1 MRTTCKQV
9 RDKIRAYLVDN
20 ARNGL
25 LEYLPDMATKEEIEK
40 TPFSACERIFQAEVG
55 WMIARDGRYN
65 AFKYWQQG
73 LCSALPAYNVYTQ
86 DNRKLL
92 QEWLSESDAEADRYS
107 DMEVDDMFLHLLFR
121 EYSCLLQKELKS
133 AR

>member
-1 MRTTCKQV
+1 MRTTCRQV
-9 RDKIRAYLVDN
+9 RDKIRAYLLDK
-20 ARNGL
+20 AREGL
-25 LEYLPDMATKEEIEK
+25 FECLPNRTTKKEIEE
-40 TPFSACERIFQAEVG
+40 TPFSACERIFQAEAG
-55 WMIARDGRYN
+55 WEIARDGRYN

-92 QEWLSESDAEADRYS
+92 QEWFSESDAEADRYS
-107 DMEVDDMFLHLLFR
+107 DMKVDDMFLHLLFR
-121 EYSCLLQKELKS
+121 EYSCLLQKELKN

>member
-1 MRTTCKQV
+1 MRTTCKEV
-9 RDKIRAYLVDN
+9 RDKICAYLVDK

-25 LEYLPDMATKEEIEK
+25 LNNLPNTITKEEIEQA
-40 TPFSACERIFQAEVG
+40 PFSACERIFQAEVG
-55 WMIARDGRYN
+55 WMIARVGRYG
-65 AFKYWQQG
+65 AFKFWQQG

-92 QEWLSESDAEADRYS
+92 QDLLSESDAEADRYS
-107 DMEVDDMFLHLLFR
+107 DEEIDDMLLHLLFR
-121 EYSCLLQKELKS
+121 EYSCLLQEELKN

>member
-9 RDKIRAYLVDN
+9 RDKIRAYLV
-20 ARNGL
+20 GC
-25 LEYLPDMATKEEIEK
+25 LPDRTTNEEIDK
-40 TPFSACERIFQAEVG
+40 TPFSACERIFQEEVG
-55 WMIARDGRYN
+55 WMIARVGRYN

-107 DMEVDDMFLHLLFR
+107 DTEVDDMFLHLLFR
-121 EYSCLLQKELKS
+121 EYSCLLQKELKN

>member
-9 RDKIRAYLVDN
+9 RDKIRAYLLDK
-20 ARNGL
+20 ARDGL
-25 LEYLPDMATKEEIEK
+25 LEYLPGMATKEEIEQA
-40 TPFSACERIFQAEVG
+40 PFTACDRIFQAEVG

-65 AFKYWQQG
+65 AFKHWQQG

-86 DNRKLL
+86 DNRTLL
-92 QEWLSESDAEADRYS
+92 QDWLSESDAEADRYS
-107 DMEVDDMFLHLLFR
+107 DVEVDDMFLHLLFR
-121 EYSCLLQKELKS
+121 EYSCLLQKELKN

>member
-9 RDKIRAYLVDN
+9 RDKIRAYLVDK

-25 LEYLPDMATKEEIEK
+25 LKYLPNTTTKEEIEQA
-40 TPFSACERIFQAEVG
+40 PLSECEKIFQSEVG
-55 WMIARDGRYN
+55 WMIARVGRYG
-65 AFKYWQQG
+65 AFKFWQQG

-92 QEWLSESDAEADRYS
+92 QDWLSESDAEADRYS
-107 DMEVDDMFLHLLFR
+107 DPEVDDMVLHLLFR
-121 EYSCLLQKELKS
+121 EYSCLLQKELKN

>member
-9 RDKIRAYLVDN
+9 RDKIRAYLVDK
-20 ARNGL
+20 ARDGL
-25 LEYLPDMATKEEIEK
+25 LECLHNMTTKEEIEK
-40 TPFSACERIFQAEVG
+40 APFSACERIFKAEVG
-55 WMIARDGRYN
+55 WMIARVGRYG

-73 LCSALPAYNVYTQ
+73 LCSALPAFNVYTQ
-86 DNRKLL
+86 NNRELL

>member
-9 RDKIRAYLVDN
+9 RDKIRAYLIEK
-20 ARNGL
+20 AQKGL
-25 LEYLPDMATKEEIEK
+25 LEYLHGMTTKEEIEQA
-40 TPFSACERIFQAEVG
+40 PLSACERIFQAEVG
-55 WMIARDGRYN
+55 WMIARVGRYG

-73 LCSALPAYNVYTQ
+73 LCMALPAYNVYTG

-92 QEWLSESDAEADRYS
+92 QDWLSESDAEADRYS
-107 DMEVDDMFLHLLFR
+107 DVEVDDMLLHLLFR
-121 EYSCLLQKELKS
+121 EYSLLLQKELRN